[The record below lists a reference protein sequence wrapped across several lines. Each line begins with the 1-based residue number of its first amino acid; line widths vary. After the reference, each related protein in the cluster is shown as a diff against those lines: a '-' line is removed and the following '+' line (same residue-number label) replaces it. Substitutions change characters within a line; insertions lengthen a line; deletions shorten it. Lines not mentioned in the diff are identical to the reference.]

1 MDKDIAPGLIENVN
15 KAFEANCMKDGNMQ
29 AMAKKLESGAA
40 SYEDAYKYAVSVGNA
55 RAKAF
60 KSEISSDVLPDGRM
74 YYNIAD
80 RLMNDS
86 LGTDHDMVADYAAK
100 VQEIYNEK
108 EGIGIKA
115 LKADKDES
123 RIKGFVDRLDSE
135 ENFDNVS
142 WILDEPVKVH
152 AMSVVDDTIRKN
164 AEFHS
169 KAGIKATVI
178 RDAKADCCP
187 WCTDLAGDY
196 TYPRVPGEVFAR
208 HDNCRCTLEYNG
220 RRLSAYESGG
230 KSHSFRDQG
239 EQEKIEARITLN
251 NNKTVDE
258 TNRSDILKSG
268 SELTKATRE
277 FLAQYNVTNN
287 PVRKLDSELS
297 EEDIIFKLHGQ
308 DTSGHCTSL
317 AMAYI
322 GNKNGLDVKDFRGG
336 ASEDIFSR
344 TKCVQEI
351 TKLANGV
358 IEKDY
363 NDYSAVGRLLKSVEK
378 DREYFLST
386 GHHTAIIRKA
396 ERGFEYLQLQ
406 SNIDYGWKKLDNKV
420 LGNRF
425 KCAKTH
431 SSYGIKMEASSMF
444 FDIES
449 VKGNKEFELLLG
461 YINNP

>member
-74 YYNIAD
+74 YFNIAD

-86 LGTDHDMVADYAAK
+86 LGTDHDMVADYASK

-135 ENFDNVS
+135 EKFDNVS

-152 AMSVVDDTIRKN
+152 AMSVVDNTIRKN

-239 EQEKIEARITLN
+239 EQEKSEVRKEKAQDVIKKIESTPFRIREAVGAMARRFY
-251 NNKTVDE
+251 VDTE
-258 TNRSDILKSG
+258 KPIMNFAELYIKPGTYVEGVKVIAFGKEIRDIKRLINDYKLQNG
-268 SELTKATRE
+268 ALTKTDDW
-277 FLAQYNVTNN
+277 YK
-287 PVRKLDSELS
+287 VR
-297 EEDIIFKLHGQ
+297 GR
-308 DTSGHCTSL
+308 
-317 AMAYI
+317 A
-322 GNKNGLDVKDFRGG
+322 V
-336 ASEDIFSR
+336 
-344 TKCVQEI
+344 I
-351 TKLANGV
+351 T
-358 IEKDY
+358 D
-363 NDYSAVGRLLKSVEK
+363 
-378 DREYFLST
+378 
-386 GHHTAIIRKA
+386 
-396 ERGFEYLQLQ
+396 
-406 SNIDYGWKKLDNKV
+406 
-420 LGNRF
+420 
-425 KCAKTH
+425 
-431 SSYGIKMEASSMF
+431 GIKDLGKREIHWYQANN
-444 FDIES
+444 IGK
-449 VKGNKEFELLLG
+449 VEFKFPSNEKQK
-461 YINNP
+461 